1 MGVAVGVGVDSV
13 VEGGDDVEEATDVV
27 GDGALH
33 YVVVLLTTARVQHLV
48 DGAGR
53 RDGHVG
59 TIVGS
64 HFDGGSVKDK
74 KCVLSKIF
82 TQIVLQ

>member
-1 MGVAVGVGVDSV
+1 MGVAGGVGVNGV

-27 GDGALH
+27 GEGPLH
-33 YVVVLLTTARVQHLV
+33 YVVVLLTTARVQHLI

-74 KCVLSKIF
+74 KCVLSQIS
-82 TQIVLQ
+82 TQMVLQ